1 MVPAL
6 AVILGLALDVGVV
19 VYVWMMVNFWVQ
31 LLAGSMFVW
40 AESSAVRAAGVAAQ
54 ADDATEFAPWAMEV
68 PISDWGVGAG
78 VVGPDAWWDTLGTGE
93 IGLMGNRSGARF
105 GSAEESAMA
114 QTMLVGFGVTA
125 ETLTVFSLWGAGVAG
140 GMALPGAD
148 GDAPLNAT
156 VVVGGLLV
164 SIAVGERAVR
174 TGVAGSLGGFG
185 MSIIWGMFL
194 GVIASDAL
202 IADVVSCMVTSWVP
216 LLHGAHAGLARLAL
230 NSVWVQR
237 RALGTGVSGDAN
249 AGGEVWVWWCLSIYS
264 IWVEALWCILGAVLI
279 A

>member
-1 MVPAL
+1 LVPAL
-6 AVILGLALDVGVV
+6 AVILGLALYVGVV
-19 VYVWMMVNFWVQ
+19 VYVWIMALMGIQ
-31 LLAGSMFVW
+31 LWAGSMFVW

-54 ADDATEFAPWAMEV
+54 ADDATEFAPWAVEV

-78 VVGPDAWWDTLGTGE
+78 VIGPDAWWDTLGTGE

-105 GSAEESAMA
+105 GSAEEAALA

-125 ETLTVFSLWGAGVAG
+125 ETLTVFSLWGGGVAG
-140 GMALPGAD
+140 GMVLPGAD

-249 AGGEVWVWWCLSIYS
+249 SGGEVWVWWCLSIYS